1 MAKSKEILFETP
13 IRNCKPLYSPEDKKA
28 VNDFIKQFDG
38 ETLEWCLRSPEEIRR
53 LKANRYY
60 WGGVLSEFV
69 PKVFTSTHEA
79 HEYFTNKHLSHVDV
93 LDLREDNFE
102 TVLNEIV
109 RKSSRSRR
117 TVKYERIDLDT
128 VRITWVESTAILS
141 KRDFKKYVDLVIL
154 EGQVEFGLE
163 FEPIE
168 KFNEHK

>member
-1 MAKSKEILFETP
+1 MPKQKEILFETP
-13 IRNCKPLYSPEDKKA
+13 IRDCKPLYSPEDKKA

-60 WGGVLSEFV
+60 WGGVLE
-69 PKVFTSTHEA
+69 VFTPAIFQTTYEA
-79 HEYFTNKHLSHVDV
+79 HEHFTKKYLSHVDV

-102 TVLNEIV
+102 DVLNEIV
-109 RKSSRSRR
+109 SKSSRSRK
-117 TVKYERIDLDT
+117 TVKYERVDLDT

-141 KRDFKKYVDLVIL
+141 KKRFAKLIKDITL
-154 EGQVEFGLE
+154 EGQEIHGLE